1 MVVQEENEL
10 RRGRMNAAL
19 KDLVYRRLLLTRE
32 IENLDKNIATI
43 EGAIN
48 ENETTRRDLNT
59 EEQIKKA
66 KEENE
71 KKEELKNV

>member
-1 MVVQEENEL
+1 
-10 RRGRMNAAL
+10 MNAAL